1 MMGYQESFLVCED
14 KNNFE
19 QLCQRLNSAKSQID
33 DDITVFSVGKFKKK
47 ISLLDG
53 GSIPVNT
60 HFVWWGGERHP
71 YQSGINIAT
80 EETTKLNLS
89 SNLWHCIFCEYVTD
103 LDVMLNGI
111 DLDEKKGVL
120 QENDFLYI
128 FELPEN
134 DIIQEEYLK
143 QVE

>member
-1 MMGYQESFLVCED
+1 MGYQESFLICED

-19 QLCQRLNSAKSQID
+19 QLCQRLNSAKSQIED
-33 DDITVFSVGKFKKK
+33 DVTVFSVGKFKKK
-47 ISLLDG
+47 ISLLDC
-53 GSIPVNT
+53 GSIPADT
-60 HFVWWGGERHP
+60 YFVWWGGERHP

-80 EETTKLNLS
+80 DETAKLNLS
-89 SNLWHCIFCEYVTD
+89 SNLWHCIFCEYVAD
-103 LDVMLNGI
+103 VDVMLNGI